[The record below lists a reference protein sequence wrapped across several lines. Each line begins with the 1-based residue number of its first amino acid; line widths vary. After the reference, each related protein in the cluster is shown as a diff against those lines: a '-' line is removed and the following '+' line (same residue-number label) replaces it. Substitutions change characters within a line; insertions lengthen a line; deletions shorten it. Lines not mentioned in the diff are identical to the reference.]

1 MGNGKSF
8 EKTGAGTTRYLHGE
22 KKCLPYIQKLTQM
35 DKIPK
40 CKA

>member
-8 EKTGAGTTRYLHGE
+8 EKNDAGTTRSLHGG
-22 KKCLPYIQKLTQM
+22 KKMFTLHTKLTQM